1 MNFWNEC
8 VGRLEGDLSPD
19 LFNTWIRPLQ
29 IIEDQQCIRL
39 LAPNQFVL
47 DWVRNNYLTDI
58 SNFLKESGGSAA
70 PSVSLEIGSKKSPVL
85 KHEGRAEQRAG
96 KQQMKQFGDPEPASP
111 DSNLNPS
118 FTFST
123 FVEGKSNQLARAASM
138 QIGENPGSAYNPLFI
153 YGGVGLGKTHLMHAV
168 GNSILERNP
177 RARVLYLNSEGFLAQ
192 MVKALQHNTMDQFK
206 RKFRSVNA
214 LLIDDVQFFA
224 GKERSQ
230 EEFFHTFNALFESQQ
245 QIILSSDRF
254 PKEVNGLEERL
265 RSRFG
270 WGLTVAI
277 DPPDLETRVAILKT
291 KAQQLFGVSL
301 PNEVAFFIGE
311 RLRSNVRELEGALR
325 RIIANAQFTGE
336 PITQEFAKDALR
348 DMLAVQDRMV
358 TIENIQKTVAEYF
371 KIRVSDL
378 LSAKR
383 SRTIARP
390 RQIAMALAKELTNHS
405 LPEIGKAFGGRDHTT
420 VLYAKRKIAELNDSD
435 HRVAEDYGNLLR
447 TLTN

>member
-138 QIGENPGSAYNPLFI
+138 QIGENPGSAI
-153 YGGVGLGKTHLMHAV
+153 T
-168 GNSILERNP
+168 
-177 RARVLYLNSEGFLAQ
+177 
-192 MVKALQHNTMDQFK
+192 
-206 RKFRSVNA
+206 
-214 LLIDDVQFFA
+214 
-224 GKERSQ
+224 
-230 EEFFHTFNALFESQQ
+230 
-245 QIILSSDRF
+245 LSSSTAASVWEK
-254 PKEVNGLEERL
+254 P
-265 RSRFG
+265 
-270 WGLTVAI
+270 T
-277 DPPDLETRVAILKT
+277 
-291 KAQQLFGVSL
+291 
-301 PNEVAFFIGE
+301 
-311 RLRSNVRELEGALR
+311 
-325 RIIANAQFTGE
+325 
-336 PITQEFAKDALR
+336 
-348 DMLAVQDRMV
+348 
-358 TIENIQKTVAEYF
+358 
-371 KIRVSDL
+371 
-378 LSAKR
+378 
-383 SRTIARP
+383 
-390 RQIAMALAKELTNHS
+390 
-405 LPEIGKAFGGRDHTT
+405 
-420 VLYAKRKIAELNDSD
+420 
-435 HRVAEDYGNLLR
+435 
-447 TLTN
+447 